1 MYFRCA
7 SLVLLAS
14 VLVVSGCATPNRGFG
29 DNYRPIVD
37 MHGVDQVRYAQD
49 LNDCQNYASQERG
62 AGESAVAGAVAGAL
76 VGALIQAASGSRY
89 SRNRGAAVGGVV
101 GGLAGAGEGETSQRG
116 IVTRCLSLRGYR
128 VLK

>member
-1 MYFRCA
+1 MKLA
-7 SLVLLAS
+7 IALIATVLTL
-14 VLVVSGCATPNRGFG
+14 SGCSTPSRGFG

-37 MHGVDQVRYAQD
+37 TQGVDPARYNQD
-49 LNDCQNYASQERG
+49 LIDCQNYARQERG
-62 AGESAVAGAVAGAL
+62 AGETALAGAVGGAI
-76 VGALIQAASGSRY
+76 VGALIQAASGSQY
-89 SRNRGAAVGGVV
+89 SRNRGAAVGGVI